1 MARVIK
7 PIKVTHKLQP
17 PRVWPRVLWTLLL
30 KFWGR
35 IPTPTPPPIAVVLSY
50 IPVRLVLVLGF
61 AGMIWFWGMPQPLV
75 EQSPQMGQMMQCR
88 YLGWDLELRREVRL
102 GACAWV
108 RFEPVPDWVWEALHL
123 TDWRRAYS

>member
-1 MARVIK
+1 MARVVK
-7 PIKVTHKLQP
+7 PIKITHALRP

-50 IPVRLVLVLGF
+50 IPVRLVIVIGF
-61 AGMIWFWGMPQPLV
+61 AAILWVWGMPQPLV
-75 EQSPQMGQMMQCR
+75 EQRSHMGPMMQCR
-88 YLGWDLELRREVRL
+88 YLGWDLELRREARL

-123 TDWRRAYS
+123 TDWRRDYS